1 MLGTEW
7 LRTNPSSLYLALG
20 PTTFDMFLLM
30 CIKASIFIVLIS
42 LPGTILSTL
51 PVLTYSVS
59 PQPQE

>member
-1 MLGTEW
+1 MCWEQNGFVQT
-7 LRTNPSSLYLALG
+7 PA
-20 PTTFDMFLLM
+20 TTFDMFLLM
-30 CIKASIFIVLIS
+30 CIKAAIFVVLIS